1 MSISYDFARLCR
13 NKCSICNEGQEFVP
27 RLTFRVQTGDKN
39 VEKIGITKENTFPKT
54 IILPYL
60 NRFFSQYF
68 RLFTMVLSDNQIASY
83 FPMHNT

>member
-1 MSISYDFARLCR
+1 MVLPDYAGINAQFAMRDKNL
-13 NKCSICNEGQEFVP
+13 VP

-60 NRFFSQYF
+60 SRFQSVF
-68 RLFTMVLSDNQIASY
+68 
-83 FPMHNT
+83 

>member
-1 MSISYDFARLCR
+1 MLSRSYVSQIQNPTGFCEMSISYDFARLCR

-60 NRFFSQYF
+60 NRF
-68 RLFTMVLSDNQIASY
+68 
-83 FPMHNT
+83 